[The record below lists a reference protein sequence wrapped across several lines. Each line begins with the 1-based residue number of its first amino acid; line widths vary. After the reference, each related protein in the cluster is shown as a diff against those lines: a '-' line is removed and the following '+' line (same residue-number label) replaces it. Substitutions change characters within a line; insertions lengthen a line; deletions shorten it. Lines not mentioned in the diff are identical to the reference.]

1 MIKEFCSF
9 FELKNSV
16 RVIDNFAL
24 FEKEFSSS
32 VKQSLNSQFNSDQ
45 YEVFKAKMSEYKYD
59 WTFEIDELNY
69 SVDQNSFKEID
80 FLDIKD
86 GEEITVSL
94 KVFKKGKKVVV
105 FDDAKFYEY
114 LDSENLHSL
123 LLQFKSKSDGIIFYH
138 PNCAF
143 KSSNHFLGFNQ
154 DLKNVKDDDT
164 IISSQCTFNNFS
176 DFKFTPDEFYLL
188 DNPIDN
194 PLLLLIEK
202 LHFIFLII
210 YMFDGTEI
218 IKNQFKS
225 KLNGYIALKHEL
237 NFKKLDISSV
247 KVYRNIYRWIY
258 SEVNKIEDKVGI
270 TRNILSMY
278 LNQQDLNIEMDAYS
292 SILSAN
298 ETYIKG
304 NINKY
309 IEIRNRVHEQL
320 EQLSNRVNSSLEVFY
335 NNFQKTIFVFISFY
349 LSIFVIR
356 TYAKIDVEDVFNKQL
371 TYMALGLLGLSFVFM
386 IFSNWILNLEKK
398 RIKAKYDD
406 VKERASDVLVSQDIE
421 MLLNGDKEYKSEIK
435 FLNKRRCLYIILW
448 IIG

>member
-225 KLNGYIALKHEL
+225 KLNG
-237 NFKKLDISSV
+237 
-247 KVYRNIYRWIY
+247 
-258 SEVNKIEDKVGI
+258 
-270 TRNILSMY
+270 
-278 LNQQDLNIEMDAYS
+278 
-292 SILSAN
+292 
-298 ETYIKG
+298 
-304 NINKY
+304 
-309 IEIRNRVHEQL
+309 
-320 EQLSNRVNSSLEVFY
+320 
-335 NNFQKTIFVFISFY
+335 
-349 LSIFVIR
+349 
-356 TYAKIDVEDVFNKQL
+356 
-371 TYMALGLLGLSFVFM
+371 
-386 IFSNWILNLEKK
+386 
-398 RIKAKYDD
+398 
-406 VKERASDVLVSQDIE
+406 
-421 MLLNGDKEYKSEIK
+421 
-435 FLNKRRCLYIILW
+435 
-448 IIG
+448 